1 MSNALSFKLCGDPK
15 NPQIG
20 VKVLRFTGGCETSGT
35 CSTSGLT
42 YTTGYTVTEYCS
54 PGGIYPTCYTEN
66 PAWLDEEHWFQLD
79 AVWER
84 YTWLDDCDLWYRGGL
99 GIITQEQYL
108 ESLAH
113 NSVSLIT
120 IPYTSRLNI
129 DPAKIELVNLN
140 GRWLDEEKYRRGR
153 LKIYINGKIF
163 YTIEDFQEIIPRAL
177 STDKEKQVGVPFNV
191 SWGGGTQGLRENLT
205 FSSCTLPNGPYQQD
219 PECFP
224 VNDLTGTTF
233 NGMNTNI
240 VIEQNFAGTFEGGI
254 SQFRMYVTPLSAPE
268 VKHNFNILKNTFRMF
283 NPDCPDCSTE
293 ICPPDD
299 FTYTIGDISTT
310 TTTTIPVTTTTTT
323 IPVTT
328 TTTTTNENT
337 YTFYYTSDNTTIFA
351 NPERGLQKYSKNT
364 NSDGTYRFINQSQ
377 ITGWRIGVDKVTV
390 IYRYVMLTE
399 FINNGSVISDT
410 YLSNLQTDFDRIRNA
425 GLKVIIRPAYTVE
438 YTSIVQP
445 NKQTILNHITQL
457 SSVINLNDDII
468 VSVQSGFIGVYGEWY
483 YTGGSVEFGDEG
495 AISPAQWL
503 NRKDVVDSILSNFN
517 SSIPTQVRYAN
528 AKREMYGNTTLND
541 VTAYQNTPTARVG
554 FYNDAFL
561 NNYGDMGTYDVSIC
575 ENPFNT
581 VDYNFIANSAQYLP
595 MNGESNGLNSCNSGF
610 RTTGGNAV
618 VELNALNFSTLNRDY
633 SLEVWGEWIL
643 QGYYDEIVRNLGYR
657 LQLNYITLVVGETI
671 DFTMNISNVGY
682 GNILTPKN
690 VYLIFKNSLGVEYP
704 KSLTVDPRFWTSTQT
719 ISQSLVKDIPNGQYD
734 LFLHISDIN
743 LESRPEYSIRLANS
757 DITFNN
763 TTGYN
768 DLLSQVTITN
778 SPTII

>member
-1 MSNALSFKLCGDPK
+1 MAQQNINQYVYPNWGLNFALESYDMSLTSDERGYNEEVVFSPYLIAQTYGNRLPFYFDINNPLSVQDLTLTYKDYNRNNIFVSQNFYNPNELDITCFKSHTSCDIGLTGIDNGLVTKMTGETITFTEGLFSDDLKFNRMYFDRRLKLFQVTGNTQSPNVRFSGFNKTVLYEVVSKYSPYEGRYHELYGGFYQGFYKLFGYDYEIFPERMNRGWSVEMLLKPRLSNEYIPTSGETTLNKIYPQNKNIFFYLGARAENKFYHYANGTPNCFTGYTRVTSDLYNCIQTCACCNRTVTDSRCIYVYPPRSLNGIHDPHVNYGCHECRGIPEQKITCGCNCNLDPCESCGWECQTHTCGSIIEPTPTPTPTPTSTPTNCVPTTPTCTETCSDCNPCYDFGNCITCLPTGFTSVEYTCETNPLFDAMSNALSFKLCGDPK

-99 GIITQEQYL
+99 GIITQEKYL

-129 DPAKIELVNLN
+129 EPAKIELVNLN
-140 GRWLDEEKYRRGR
+140 ERWLEEEKYRRGR

-177 STDKEKQVGVPFNV
+177 STDKEKQVGVPFNI

-205 FSSCTLPNGPYQQD
+205 FSSCTLPDGPYQQD

-328 TTTTTNENT
+328 TTTTIPVTT
-337 YTFYYTSDNTTIFA
+337 TTTTII
-351 NPERGLQKYSKNT
+351 Q
-364 NSDGTYRFINQSQ
+364 
-377 ITGWRIGVDKVTV
+377 
-390 IYRYVMLTE
+390 
-399 FINNGSVISDT
+399 
-410 YLSNLQTDFDRIRNA
+410 
-425 GLKVIIRPAYTVE
+425 
-438 YTSIVQP
+438 
-445 NKQTILNHITQL
+445 
-457 SSVINLNDDII
+457 
-468 VSVQSGFIGVYGEWY
+468 
-483 YTGGSVEFGDEG
+483 
-495 AISPAQWL
+495 
-503 NRKDVVDSILSNFN
+503 
-517 SSIPTQVRYAN
+517 
-528 AKREMYGNTTLND
+528 
-541 VTAYQNTPTARVG
+541 
-554 FYNDAFL
+554 
-561 NNYGDMGTYDVSIC
+561 
-575 ENPFNT
+575 
-581 VDYNFIANSAQYLP
+581 
-595 MNGESNGLNSCNSGF
+595 
-610 RTTGGNAV
+610 
-618 VELNALNFSTLNRDY
+618 
-633 SLEVWGEWIL
+633 
-643 QGYYDEIVRNLGYR
+643 
-657 LQLNYITLVVGETI
+657 
-671 DFTMNISNVGY
+671 
-682 GNILTPKN
+682 
-690 VYLIFKNSLGVEYP
+690 
-704 KSLTVDPRFWTSTQT
+704 
-719 ISQSLVKDIPNGQYD
+719 
-734 LFLHISDIN
+734 
-743 LESRPEYSIRLANS
+743 
-757 DITFNN
+757 
-763 TTGYN
+763 
-768 DLLSQVTITN
+768 
-778 SPTII
+778 